1 VTLLIVD
8 ASVAAKWF
16 VEEENST
23 AALSVLSE
31 GNRLHAPDFFLLEVD
46 SIFWK
51 WIRRGVITLTEAES
65 LRKTL
70 HRYPVTLH
78 PLAPLIEPAF
88 AIANRTGSTVY
99 DSIYVALAVLLEGK
113 MVTADRK
120 LCDSLGNSPFAE
132 HIAWVGDICSQ
143 K

>member
-1 VTLLIVD
+1 MTLLVVD

-31 GNRLHAPDFFLLEVD
+31 GNRLHAPDFFLLEMD

-51 WIRRGVITLTEAES
+51 WIRRDVITLTEAES
-65 LRKTL
+65 LRETL
-70 HRYPVTLH
+70 HRYPVTFH
-78 PLAPLIEPAF
+78 PLTPLIEPAF

-99 DSIYVALAVLLEGK
+99 DSVYVALAALLEGK

-120 LCDSLGNSPFAE
+120 LYDSLGNSPFAE
-132 HIAWVGDICSQ
+132 NIIWLEDI
-143 K
+143 